1 MAKGKDCALTSQEKR
16 DFFDLTDE
24 DKALMLR
31 LLSLG
36 HTRAAV
42 AKTMRIRPTKLY
54 AWLKKGHGERPENIY
69 RIFYDH
75 VVAAEG
81 EAQLGLER
89 VVIEAAR
96 EKVSEA
102 KWLLQNRFGVS
113 DKITMTREARQELD
127 ALKVKQAEET
137 LRLTKARTEI
147 MTRKGGEV
155 TPKMWA
161 AMFNSLTEDEESMAN

>member
-1 MAKGKDCALTSQEKR
+1 MTMSHQEKR
-16 DFFDLTDE
+16 DFSDMSEE
-24 DKALMLR
+24 DQEVIFK

-42 AKTMRIRPTKLY
+42 AKAMGIRPTKFY
-54 AWLKKGHGERPENIY
+54 TWLKRGKGEHPMNIY
-69 RIFYDH
+69 RKFYEAC
-75 VVAAEG
+75 VRSEG
-81 EAQLGLER
+81 EAQIHLER

-113 DKITMTREARQELD
+113 DKATMTREAREELD
-127 ALKVKQAEET
+127 VLKLKQAEET
-137 LRLTKARTEI
+137 LKLTKARTEI
-147 MTRKGGEV
+147 MSRKGQEV

-161 AMFNSLTEDEESMAN
+161 AMFNSLSEDEESMSN